1 VKLAKLFGLIGI
13 TLWAVPLQAD
23 LGYQLSNYVGYT
35 IIAVKTIVKSVD
47 KKGEK
52 NEFEGCDYDRD
63 IVFEDG
69 TYVTC
74 ASYGY
79 EYAYRPRA
87 VVLSNGNNVIMLVKD
102 KVYQVR

>member
-1 VKLAKLFGLIGI
+1 MKFAKLFGLIGI

-35 IIAVKTIVKSVD
+35 IIAVKTIVRSVD
-47 KKGEK
+47 KKVEK

-74 ASYGY
+74 TSYGY
-79 EYAYRPRA
+79 QYAYRPRA
-87 VVLSNGNNVIMLVKD
+87 VVMSNGTDMIMLVRD
-102 KVYQVR
+102 KVYRVR

>member
-1 VKLAKLFGLIGI
+1 MKFAKLFGLIGI

-35 IIAVKTIVKSVD
+35 IVAVKTIAKSVD
-47 KKGEK
+47 KRGEK
-52 NEFEGCDYDRD
+52 NDFEGCDYDRD

-74 ASYGY
+74 ESYGY
-79 EYAYRPRA
+79 QYAYRPRA
-87 VVLSNGNNVIMLVKD
+87 AILSNGTNVIMLVKD
-102 KVYQVR
+102 RVYQVR